1 MANASICRKFD
12 SSKRWVDVPRFEGIY
27 AVSDVGDVMRV
38 SPGAG
43 RAKVGAILSFARNPK
58 GYKHVGLC
66 KNGKS
71 ETTYIHVLVC
81 GAFHGPKPTPTHQA
95 AHRNDD
101 KDNNSEANLYW
112 ATPLENHRDRRRN
125 GGILQGSQVG
135 KATLKEEDVL
145 GMFEMR
151 AKGVTQ
157 SRIASKYGVAGH
169 TVSRILAGKRWGHM
183 GLHNSSGVASHGE

>member
-101 KDNNSEANLYW
+101 KETIQRQTFIGQRLLRIT
-112 ATPLENHRDRRRN
+112 ATDAETAVFCKDRRSARQ
-125 GGILQGSQVG
+125 L
-135 KATLKEEDVL
+135 
-145 GMFEMR
+145 
-151 AKGVTQ
+151 
-157 SRIASKYGVAGH
+157 SK
-169 TVSRILAGKRWGHM
+169 KKM
-183 GLHNSSGVASHGE
+183 C